1 MSWCSLLTFEMK
13 RKSRENESKEQKSK
27 KGITLKVVSEEGDS
41 SMNEE
46 QKWRGCKSSSKKS
59 TQSFLHGIIESK
71 GRNLHRHKVRDDDE
85 YKRQVILYVM
95 NVRCLVTSNKNIHG

>member
-1 MSWCSLLTFEMK
+1 MKNKNEEDVSLLA
-13 RKSRENESKEQKSK
+13 RK
-27 KGITLKVVSEEGDS
+27 VH
-41 SMNEE
+41 
-46 QKWRGCKSSSKKS
+46 
-59 TQSFLHGIIESK
+59 SFLHEIIESE